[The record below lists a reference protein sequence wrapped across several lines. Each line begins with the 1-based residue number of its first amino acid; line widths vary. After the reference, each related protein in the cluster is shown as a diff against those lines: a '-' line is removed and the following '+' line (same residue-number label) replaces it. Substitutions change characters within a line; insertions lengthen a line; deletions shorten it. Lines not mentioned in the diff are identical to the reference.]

1 MRALAAT
8 ALAVVLGLG
17 PAAPAVALDRP
28 VASPSPSTALDGTRL
43 TFERLEGSGGV
54 LTSPEGRV
62 EDLQLSARDVV
73 VAGST
78 LTMGTATVDG
88 VVPFSVVADQI
99 GPGTTVTAIGQGQA
113 RVTRSVE
120 VLGRRLGISATGRV
134 GVEDGAIVVDPV
146 SVETGGPQWLEG
158 FIARTAGRFVALRH
172 EVEGLPEGLELERA
186 SVGDDGIRVHLT
198 GEDVVLRQ

>member
-1 MRALAAT
+1 MRALAVA
-8 ALAVVLGLG
+8 ALAAVVGLG
-17 PAAPAVALDRP
+17 AAAPG
-28 VASPSPSTALDGTRL
+28 ASPDPPTTPRASVSSDGTRL

-54 LTSPEGRV
+54 LTSPQGRV
-62 EDLQLSARDVV
+62 EDLELSARDVV

-78 LTMGTATVDG
+78 MTMGTATVDG
-88 VVPFSVVADQI
+88 VVPFTLVADEI

-113 RVTRSVE
+113 RVTRTVE

-134 GVEDGAIVVDPV
+134 DVEDGAVVVDPV

-172 EVEGLPEGLELERA
+172 DVEGLPEGLELQRA
-186 SVGDDGIRVHLT
+186 SVADDGIRVQLT